1 MQYALVN
8 QVRANA
14 QKGLEGVCELC
25 NGKVIAKCGNI
36 VVHHWS
42 HYNRKECDK
51 WWEPETLWH
60 RDWKNKFPE
69 EYREIIFKND
79 STMEIHRADIY
90 TPDGLAIEFQHSS
103 IKKEERASRENFY
116 NNLIW
121 VVDCSRLI
129 NDYKRFQKKS
139 HYLTTFYKDKND
151 IFEVSNIEDL
161 LPSFWIDCSV
171 PVVFDFMP
179 ITNSIEFCSS
189 KGFLYCLFPQR
200 VGRNAILAKIS
211 SVSFIQSIV
220 NGEWNKRFSILLDEL
235 KKDDLAKRNAEE
247 IIRLQLELK
256 ENKANKIPNKR
267 HWRF

>member
-1 MQYALVN
+1 MQFALVN
-8 QVRANA
+8 QVRSHA

-25 NGKVIAKCGNI
+25 NSKVIAKCGSI

-42 HYNRKECDK
+42 HYSRKECDK

-60 RDWKNKFPE
+60 RNWKNKFPE

-90 TPDGLAIEFQHSS
+90 TPAGLTIEFQHSFIS
-103 IKKEERASRENFY
+103 NEERISRENFY
-116 NNLIW
+116 NKLIW
-121 VVDCSRLI
+121 VVDGSRRA

-139 HYLTTFYKDKND
+139 HYLTTFYKDKKD
-151 IFEVSNIEDL
+151 IFQVSNIEDL
-161 LPSFWIDCSV
+161 LPSYWTDCPV
-171 PVVFDFMP
+171 PVIFDFMT
-179 ITNSIEFCSS
+179 ITNNIEFCSS

-211 SVSFIQSIV
+211 SVSFVKSIV
-220 NGEWNKRFSILLDEL
+220 EGEWDKNYSVFLDEL
-235 KKDDLAKRNAEE
+235 KKDDLEIREREE
-247 IIRLQLELK
+247 TIRLKLK
-256 ENKANKIPNKR
+256 LSENKLLKIPNKR